1 MSNKIGSSLGI
12 AIGAALVGSLSLSQL
27 AAASPA
33 FQVNDLASGY
43 MLAHVGGHVNLATL
57 DTDGDGT
64 VSLAEAK
71 AGGFS
76 EEAFNKYDKNGDG
89 VLDTNELK
97 TAQAV
102 MDKNHPEKK
111 GAEGSCGGDKKATA
125 KGAEGSCGGDKKAA
139 TKAAEGSCGGHKDG
153 EGSCGAMR
161 G

>member
-1 MSNKIGSSLGI
+1 MSSKISSSLGV
-12 AIGAALVGSLSLSQL
+12 AIGAAVIGSLSLSQL

-33 FQVNDLASGY
+33 FQVSDLASGY
-43 MLAHVGGHVNLATL
+43 MLAHAGNHVDLATL
-57 DTDGDGT
+57 DTDGDGK

-89 VLDTNELK
+89 VLDTDELK
-97 TAQAV
+97 IAQAV

-111 GAEGSCGGDKKATA
+111 SAESSRGDDKKAKT
-125 KGAEGSCGGDKKAA
+125 
-139 TKAAEGSCGGHKDG
+139 AEGSCGGHKDG
-153 EGSCGAMR
+153 EGSCGGMR